1 MKVRNR
7 YLLTM
12 AGVWVPCL
20 ALAAACYALVLRPQG
35 DERRWLVAQIA
46 QAKERYAEAAAA
58 ARPENQAILTEQVNR
73 LHDRAADFVVGFE
86 DAPEL
91 AFEIGRLAHETRLES
106 FGMRPIGT
114 HASTVLPDGE
124 HVGEKHLNVSFN
136 AGFTRF
142 AAFLNA
148 LERHRPVV
156 FVETFTISRPQDSDA
171 EPRVD
176 MELAVLVEK
185 PRGN

>member
-20 ALAAACYALVLRPQG
+20 ALAAACYAMVLRPQR

-46 QAKERYAEAAAA
+46 QAKEHYAQAAAA
-58 ARPENQAILTEQVNR
+58 ARPENQAILTERIHR
-73 LHDRAADFVVGFE
+73 LHDRAADFTVGFE

-106 FGMRPIGT
+106 FGMRPGGT
-114 HASTVLPDGE
+114 HAATVLPDSE
-124 HVGEKHLNVSFN
+124 H
-136 AGFTRF
+136 
-142 AAFLNA
+142 
-148 LERHRPVV
+148 
-156 FVETFTISRPQDSDA
+156 IA
-171 EPRVD
+171 E
-176 MELAVLVEK
+176 
-185 PRGN
+185 